1 MKRDSIPVAW
11 IKVYGPAGDY
21 RASCVHEDDAAVLCA
36 VLGKGSEA
44 RNGHA
49 RKNAIWREGF
59 EATSAAESYDTAAMT
74 MRERMTPAGV
84 PGTFNDHTKE
94 PK

>member
-1 MKRDSIPVAW
+1 MSIPVAW

-36 VLGKGSEA
+36 VLGNGSEA

-49 RKNAIWREGF
+49 KKNVIWREGF
-59 EATSAAESYDTAAMT
+59 EAVSAAESYDVAANT
-74 MRERMTPAGV
+74 MRDRMRSDGAPSS
-84 PGTFNDHTKE
+84 NDQQE
-94 PK
+94 